1 MSNSADTIL
10 GERLR
15 RQDGVITQEVEGQT
29 ILLRVD
35 DGGYY
40 AIDEVGAAI
49 WELCDGVR
57 PLGEIIV
64 ALSLEFDAPQ
74 ETIQADVLE
83 FVHDLRRERLLVD
96 VSA

>member
-1 MSNSADTIL
+1 M

-15 RQDGVITQEVEGQT
+15 RQETVITQQVEGQT

-49 WELCDGVR
+49 WTLCDGQRSVAEIV
-57 PLGEIIV
+57 GE
-64 ALSLEFDAPQ
+64 LMGEFDAA
-74 ETIQADVLE
+74 EATIRADVLE
-83 FVHDLRRERLLVD
+83 FIEDLRRERLLLVD
-96 VSA
+96 GSA

>member
-1 MSNSADTIL
+1 MTHSVDGLL

-15 RQDGVITQEVEGQT
+15 RRDAVITQQVEGQT

-49 WELCDGVR
+49 WERCDGNCPV
-57 PLGEIIV
+57 GEIVIQLT
-64 ALSLEFDAPQ
+64 AEFDAP
-74 ETIQADVLE
+74 EATIRADVLE
-83 FVHDLRRERLLVD
+83 FVQDLRRERLLVD
-96 VSA
+96 AGA